1 MTLSSAE
8 GNVKRRFLPMPSHA
22 VHFCTLMVDKE
33 LFERRKKV
41 LLSVSSKLNF
51 VVFSK
56 NYLVSC
62 SVS

>member
-1 MTLSSAE
+1 
-8 GNVKRRFLPMPSHA
+8 MPSNA
-22 VHFCTLMVDKE
+22 VHICTPMVDKE
-33 LFERRKKV
+33 LFEQRKKV
-41 LLSVSSKLNF
+41 LLSVSRKLNF